1 MKFSRK
7 ILPALAVAGGLLVA
21 GCGDSDSSSDSSSAA
36 AGNPV
41 DRAFVADMIPHHES
55 AVQMAQI
62 AQRRGTSEFVK
73 KLADDIVTTQNAEI
87 ATMRAADQRLQ
98 AAGVSK
104 GSLGVP
110 EHMMGMD
117 HDPAT
122 LKTATSF
129 DRAFVQMMIPH
140 HEGAVTM
147 SEAEIAKGKDP
158 ELKRLAENIITS
170 QQREIT
176 QMRAHLGENGSAG
189 EHEGTT
195 GSSHQR

>member
-1 MKFSRK
+1 MKFPQK
-7 ILPALAVAGGLLVA
+7 ILPALAVAGALLVA
-21 GCGDSDSSSDSSSAA
+21 GCGDSESSSDGSSAA

-73 KLADDIVTTQNAEI
+73 KLADDIVRTQNAEI
-87 ATMRAADQRLQ
+87 STMRAADQRLKN
-98 AAGVSK
+98 AGVTK

-117 HDPAT
+117 HDAAS
-122 LKTATSF
+122 LKTADPF
-129 DRAFVQMMIPH
+129 DRAFLQMMIPH

-147 SEAEIAKGKDP
+147 SKAEIAKGKDP
-158 ELKRLAENIITS
+158 ELKLLAESIITS

-176 QMRAHLGENGSAG
+176 QMREHLGEKGSAG
-189 EHEGTT
+189 AHEDM
-195 GSSHQR
+195 